1 MINQN
6 KSDGKAASGK
16 RNSKK
21 RYTYRRPV
29 KKGAPRQKAG
39 GVCSYCIFRRYE

>member
-29 KKGAPRQKAG
+29 KKGAPRQKKPEESVHIA
-39 GVCSYCIFRRYE
+39 F